1 MLPIR
6 HMPNGS
12 TTLLHYLR
20 ASLDR
25 PADRI
30 AIRFKRRRAWIEL
43 NWRDYYRSCESAGLG
58 LAAIGVQ
65 RGDRVAILSNT
76 RWEWAAVD
84 MGILGLGAVT
94 VPIYQS
100 YKPDELEFVLRHSE
114 SSVLVLEDAAQ
125 LKKWESI
132 ARRCPSVKTVV
143 IIDGVEGPS
152 KNILPWDDFLKGGE
166 KQDPQLFKNSC
177 ADTAPKDLATIVY
190 TSGTTGEPKGVM
202 LSHEQIM
209 SEVEDV
215 VNNLPISMQDS
226 TLTFLPYAHVA
237 GRTEMWLHLY
247 LGFTLNF
254 AESID
259 RLRTNLAEV
268 KPTVILGVPR
278 VFEKIYAG
286 ILTQL
291 EGSPL
296 RKKMFGWL
304 NSERGFF
311 SSMVADKLIFANIR
325 KGLGGR
331 LRFVVSGGAPLEKSL
346 ADFFDR
352 AGILLLEAYGLSET
366 TAAITLNTPA
376 NHEFGTVGAPLTD
389 VDVQIAED
397 GEVLVKSKKVM
408 IGYYK
413 NEEATRAAFTDD
425 GFFKTGDVGEWT
437 AKGHLKITDRK
448 KDLIKTSG
456 GKYIAPQKLEG
467 LLKMNPLISH
477 VLIHGDRKK
486 YVVALITLNE
496 TFAKALAKE
505 NKWVF
510 RDFKSLAQSQE
521 IREEVRKCVAQV
533 NAQLASYETIKNF
546 AILPEDFSV
555 DSGELT
561 PSLKVKRKVCDERYK
576 DRIAEL
582 Y

>member
-1 MLPIR
+1 
-6 HMPNGS
+6 MPNGS
-12 TTLLHYLR
+12 TTLLHYLQ
-20 ASLDR
+20 ASLER
-25 PADRI
+25 PADWT
-30 AIRFKRRRAWIEL
+30 AIRFKRHRSWIEL
-43 NWRDYYRSCESAGLG
+43 NWRDYYRSCESVGLG
-58 LAAIGVQ
+58 LAALGVQ
-65 RGDRVAILSNT
+65 RGDRVAILANT
-76 RWEWAAVD
+76 RWEWTALD

-100 YKPDELEFVLRHSE
+100 YKPDELEFVLKHSE
-114 SSVLVLEDAAQ
+114 SSVLVLEDASQ
-125 LKKWESI
+125 LKKWDVI
-132 ARRCPSVKTVV
+132 ARRCPSVKAVV
-143 IIDGVEGPS
+143 IIDSPEDLPKGVLS
-152 KNILPWDDFLKGGE
+152 WDHFLKGGE
-166 KQDPQLFKNSC
+166 AKDAGLFKKSC
-177 ADTAPKDLATIVY
+177 AEAGLKDLATIVY

-202 LSHEQIM
+202 LTHEQII

-215 VNNLPISMQDS
+215 VNNLPISMKDS

-237 GRTEMWLHLY
+237 GRTEMWLHVY

-259 RLRTNLAEV
+259 RLRANLAEV

-296 RKKMFGWL
+296 RKKMFNWL
-304 NSERGFF
+304 KGESGIL
-311 SSMVADKLIFANIR
+311 SGLLADKLIFSNIR

-366 TAAITLNTPA
+366 TAAITLNTPSH
-376 NHEFGTVGAPLTD
+376 HEFGTVGGPLTD
-389 VDVQIAED
+389 VDIQIAED
-397 GEVLVKSKKVM
+397 GEILVKSKKIMV
-408 IGYYK
+408 GYYK
-413 NEEATRAAFTDD
+413 NEEATREAFTED
-425 GFFKTGDVGEWT
+425 GYFKTGDVGEWT
-437 AKGHLKITDRK
+437 RKGNLKITDRK

-496 TFAKALAKE
+496 SYAKALAKE
-505 NKWVF
+505 NKWAF
-510 RDFKSLAQSQE
+510 RDFKALSQSNE
-521 IREEVRKCVAQV
+521 IREEVRKCVAHV
-533 NAQLASYETIKNF
+533 NSELASYETIKNF
-546 AILPEDFSV
+546 AILPEDFSI

-561 PSLKVKRKVCDERYK
+561 PSLKVKRKVCDERYAA
-576 DRIAEL
+576 RIAEL